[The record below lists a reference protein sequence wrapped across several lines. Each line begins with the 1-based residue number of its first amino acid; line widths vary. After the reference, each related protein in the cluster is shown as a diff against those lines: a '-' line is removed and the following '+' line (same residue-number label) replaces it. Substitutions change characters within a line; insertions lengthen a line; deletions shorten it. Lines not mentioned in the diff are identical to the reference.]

1 MRSAPSVED
10 CIIQNVFFLGISDA
24 VFLSHRLNPLNTTGV
39 NSRCC
44 LSCTCA
50 HIRACAYERSHL
62 LLFTVRR
69 APLCQSVQNT
79 HGCQIGIR
87 SLLVRF
93 TAVVFPGLFHNS
105 LWSSLTSCERPA
117 QSGTHRSDS
126 RSDQAFAKP
135 FLSSSC
141 PRRSACRR

>member
-93 TAVVFPGLFHNS
+93 HGIVVPGLLHNS
-105 LWSSLTSCERPA
+105 LWSCRPIA
-117 QSGTHRSDS
+117 QRKRDRLSPGTLDLIHVRT
-126 RSDQAFAKP
+126 RQ
-135 FLSSSC
+135 LSNRFIKQQFS
-141 PRRSACRR
+141 